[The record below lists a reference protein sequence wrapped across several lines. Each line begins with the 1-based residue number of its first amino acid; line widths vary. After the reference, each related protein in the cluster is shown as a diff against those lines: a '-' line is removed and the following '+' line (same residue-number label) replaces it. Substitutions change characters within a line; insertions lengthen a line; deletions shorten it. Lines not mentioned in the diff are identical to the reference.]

1 MLEDYY
7 KILDLERDA
16 TLEEIKRSYLKL
28 ARRYHP
34 DVNPKEDK
42 SGEKFKQVNRAYV
55 LLSNS
60 NRRRMYDAIR
70 DVEKDPFKY
79 QKKETPISRRTW
91 SVDIKEGVRED
102 SNVINFSKVN
112 KSNKHK
118 GIDPFSDLRNIVDLT
133 EKESDTIEGEGSPS
147 FRRGEDLRYDL
158 EIPFMEAFNGTKKK
172 FKFRDPKTG
181 DIKSLIIHLGRGV
194 YDNYKLRLE
203 GKGMPGKK
211 GGESG
216 DLYVV
221 VHVKKHPKFRRIED
235 DIYISRE
242 IKYSTAILGGKIKAE
257 GIEGNL
263 RVNVPPLTK
272 DSSLLKV
279 RQKGFYNLESQKRG
293 DLFIEVRI
301 KVPESL
307 NEKQKEEIEDLK
319 NLGL

>member
-133 EKESDTIEGEGSPS
+133 EKESDTIEGGGSPS

>member
-133 EKESDTIEGEGSPS
+133 EKESDTIEGEGSPN

-158 EIPFMEAFNGTKKK
+158 EICFMDAFNGTKKK

>member
-158 EIPFMEAFNGTKKK
+158 EIPFMDAFNGTKKK

>member
-91 SVDIKEGVRED
+91 SVDIKEGVQED

-158 EIPFMEAFNGTKKK
+158 EICFMDAFNGTKKK

-221 VHVKKHPKFRRIED
+221 VHIKKHPKFRRIED

>member
-112 KSNKHK
+112 KSNKH
-118 GIDPFSDLRNIVDLT
+118 R
-133 EKESDTIEGEGSPS
+133 ES
-147 FRRGEDLRYDL
+147 
-158 EIPFMEAFNGTKKK
+158 IPLV
-172 FKFRDPKTG
+172 
-181 DIKSLIIHLGRGV
+181 I
-194 YDNYKLRLE
+194 
-203 GKGMPGKK
+203 
-211 GGESG
+211 
-216 DLYVV
+216 
-221 VHVKKHPKFRRIED
+221 
-235 DIYISRE
+235 
-242 IKYSTAILGGKIKAE
+242 
-257 GIEGNL
+257 
-263 RVNVPPLTK
+263 
-272 DSSLLKV
+272 
-279 RQKGFYNLESQKRG
+279 
-293 DLFIEVRI
+293 
-301 KVPESL
+301 
-307 NEKQKEEIEDLK
+307 
-319 NLGL
+319 

>member
-158 EIPFMEAFNGTKKK
+158 EICFMDAFNGTKKK